1 MRIFPAGRIAL
12 LLLVIAGPVCP
23 PLPAQLPPPKPSQAE
38 AAEQRGFSLRL
49 RKGDTMEIR
58 LGGVPIEEINQ
69 VTGTYVVDTQ
79 GYVNMPHI
87 GRILA
92 AGLTQEQLQAAI
104 ENTYK
109 AKEIYT
115 NPAITVSVPSQA
127 RFVNVGGEVRL
138 PQRVPYTP
146 DLTVASAISAAGGL
160 TEYAS
165 QSRIRV
171 TRGNDVVVLDL
182 RKVRKDPSKDIPL
195 EPGDSIEVMRSFF

>member
-1 MRIFPAGRIAL
+1 MRISTPGGIAF
-12 LLLVIAGPVCP
+12 LLVAAFGLIS
-23 PLPAQLPPPKPSQAE
+23 PLSAQLRPASPPPPQQQQ
-38 AAEQRGFSLRL
+38 QREFSLRL
-49 RKGDTMEIR
+49 RNGDTMEIR

-79 GYVNMPHI
+79 GFVNLPHI
-87 GRILA
+87 GRIRA
-92 AGLTQEQLQAAI
+92 SGLTQEQLQAAI

-146 DLTVASAISAAGGL
+146 DLTVVSAISAAGGL

-171 TRGNDVVVLDL
+171 VRDTDVVVLDL
-182 RKVRKDPSKDIPL
+182 RKIRKNPGLDIPL